1 MPAGLGQLLTTILS
15 VFQVGRSQVFAD
27 SWPLT
32 QRTERRGQLTQ
43 ICKRKKYDNFIQN
56 EIKVQILE
64 GYTFKIDYEPLKIF
78 KGPKL

>member
-1 MPAGLGQLLTTILS
+1 MPAGLGQLLTTILQS

-43 ICKRKKYDNFIQN
+43 ICKIKKYDNFIQN

-64 GYTFKIDYEPLKIF
+64 GYIFKIDYEPLKNI
-78 KGPKL
+78 

>member
-1 MPAGLGQLLTTILS
+1 MFT
-15 VFQVGRSQVFAD
+15 D

-32 QRTERRGQLTQ
+32 QRTEHRGQLTQ

-64 GYTFKIDYEPLKIF
+64 GYTFKIDFEPLKNN
-78 KGPKL
+78 